1 MWACGFGA
9 IDSGAVVPSVHRCA
23 ESRRRRLIGRS
34 GYSIAEAILIF
45 GREMVI
51 LPDSYVF
58 YTLNS
63 LL

>member
-1 MWACGFGA
+1 MRRVAEKA
-9 IDSGAVVPSVHRCA
+9 AHRA
-23 ESRRRRLIGRS
+23 QR
-34 GYSIAEAILIF
+34 YSIAEAILIF